1 MNRSLAIGAALLLA
15 TTGLH
20 FAEPNQLASLRDAV
34 KRAEAAYESARKAA
48 EADFAIWLDKAPE
61 GPTEPTPE
69 GEVAHFTFESLAD
82 GRLPNAIR
90 SGPSAIVKG
99 HASFA
104 DGKVGKCFVF
114 DSSNGFS
121 VPKIQGFHKA
131 DEFTLGC
138 WLRVDGRPITAP
150 LIQTAAD
157 TSMRGFSLR
166 IVEGKIV
173 ISLVHSLP
181 NNALVVVSR
190 NALSSD
196 RWTHLAATYDGS
208 SKATG
213 IRAYVDGKLA
223 PLEIR
228 QDSLT
233 RDIASDRTELSVG
246 ATGNENGRDIALD
259 ELRVFHRKLT
269 PLEIAALAGRED
281 YREAVQSIPEPSA
294 EQRIA
299 LFEYYVAT
307 SNDATKEAL
316 NALRVARKTESDY
329 LESAS
334 SR

>member
-15 TTGLH
+15 AAASH
-20 FAEPNQLASLRDAV
+20 SAEPNQLASLRHAV
-34 KRAEAAYESARKAA
+34 KTAETTCEAARKAA
-48 EADFAIWLDKAPE
+48 EVDFAIWLDKAPE
-61 GPTEPTPE
+61 GPTEPTLE
-69 GEVAHFTFESLAD
+69 GEIARFTFESLAD
-82 GRLPNAIR
+82 GRIPNVIR
-90 SGPSAIVKG
+90 NGPAAIVQGKP
-99 HASFA
+99 SFG

-173 ISLVHSLP
+173 ISLVHSSP
-181 NNALVVVSR
+181 DNALVVVSR
-190 NALSSD
+190 NALPSD

-213 IRAYVDGKLA
+213 IRAYVDGTLA

-246 ATGNENGRDIALD
+246 ATGNELRGLAID
-259 ELRVFHRKLT
+259 EFRVFQLDLT
-269 PLEIAALAGRED
+269 SLEIAALAGRED

-316 NALRVARKTESDY
+316 NALRAARKTESDY
-329 LESAS
+329 LESVS